1 MSLYLVGDNSIMG
14 ELRLLATLELF
25 LNSAYYGKHPCIL
38 SAFEKGKDVYYRN
51 FKNILSILV
60 SDNSFNTG
68 KIATDL
74 IKLEA
79 ILNCKNKSW
88 SGFLCVLALSSVI
101 GRNINTFYPDCG
113 HKNMASYLIK
123 KLSQRL
129 PIIQSVDDLY
139 ILLCYEGVH
148 VVFFIRNLAK
158 DLVAKVS

>member
-1 MSLYLVGDNSIMG
+1 MG
-14 ELRLLATLELF
+14 GLRLSATLELF
-25 LNSAYYGKHPCIL
+25 LNSAYYCKHPCIL

-74 IKLEA
+74 IKQEE
-79 ILNCKNKSW
+79 ILNCKNKTW

-113 HKNMASYLIK
+113 HKKYGFLFNQKIEPETSNYTK
-123 KLSQRL
+123 
-129 PIIQSVDDLY
+129 
-139 ILLCYEGVH
+139 C
-148 VVFFIRNLAK
+148 
-158 DLVAKVS
+158 